1 MSNLLAMDSRAFRN
15 HVRDTQPDV
24 DLKLTVETSNG
35 EEDVDI
41 PIGIKFFWP
50 DSTI

>member
-1 MSNLLAMDSRAFRN
+1 MDSRAFRS
-15 HVRDTQPDV
+15 HIRETQPDV
-24 DLKLTVETSNG
+24 NLNLIVDTSSG
-35 EEDVDI
+35 EEDVEM

>member
-1 MSNLLAMDSRAFRN
+1 MDSRAFRN
-15 HVRDTQPDV
+15 HIRETQPDV
-24 DLKLTVETSNG
+24 DLTVTVDTKDG
-35 EEDVDI
+35 EEDVEM